1 MLEKITGII
10 ITLFFGFM
18 ALLYARKYGAKSEA
32 LKQEKERLLNEAKQR
47 QRANEIISNVGRLN
61 SDSVADRLSNIAASK
76 RK

>member
-1 MLEKITGII
+1 MSEILLVILVLG
-10 ITLFFGFM
+10 FGFM

-47 QRANEIISNVGRLN
+47 QRANQIISNVGRLD
-61 SDSVADRLSNIAASK
+61 SDTISDRLSNIAASK

>member
-32 LKQEKERLLNEAKQR
+32 LKQEKERILNEAKER
-47 QRANEIISNVGRLN
+47 QRANQIIANVGRLPDN
-61 SDSVADRLSNIAASK
+61 DISERLQNITASK